1 MSFPTIY
8 RQITTAALLAFAL
21 TTAAAS
27 AKQRTFYDSR
37 GNVVGRST
45 TDSPGTATTYDARG
59 KVNSRESTKPTK
71 NDWPT
76 KDDCYGR
83 PAMMSG
89 KPCH

>member
-1 MSFPTIY
+1 MMKTLL
-8 RQITTAALLAFAL
+8 ALLRLAL
-21 TTAAAS
+21 TGAAS
-27 AKQRTFYDSR
+27 AQQRTIYDAR
-37 GNVVGRST
+37 GNVVGRSA
-45 TDSPGTATTYDARG
+45 TDSSGTVTTYDARG
-59 KVNSRESTKPTK
+59 KVIGRESTTPTK